1 MILKAIKLLLH
12 LKGKLKDGMI
22 AATVDY
28 AENSLVVSVS
38 LINSINLHFILHLYT
53 SFISPLLL
61 CKYITVLLYY
71 IIYGLL

>member
-1 MILKAIKLLLH
+1 MILKALKLLHH

-22 AATVDY
+22 AATVGY
-28 AENSLVVSVS
+28 AENSLVRSVS
-38 LINSINLHFILHLYT
+38 LLNSINLPFILHLYT
-53 SFISPLLL
+53 SFIALLL

>member
-1 MILKAIKLLLH
+1 MILKALKLLHH

-22 AATVDY
+22 AATVGD
-28 AENSLVVSVS
+28 AENSLVRSVS
-38 LINSINLHFILHLYT
+38 LLNSINLHFILHLYT
-53 SFISPLLL
+53 NFIALLL